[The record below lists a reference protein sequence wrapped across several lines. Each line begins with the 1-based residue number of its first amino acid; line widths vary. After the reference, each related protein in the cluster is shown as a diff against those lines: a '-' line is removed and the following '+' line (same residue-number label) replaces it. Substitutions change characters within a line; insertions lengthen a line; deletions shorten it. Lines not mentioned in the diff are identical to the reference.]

1 MMGIGTALN
10 PFTVRPTYKQ
20 LESLPIDGQRMRLR
34 DPNVRRQ
41 ILAEQPSDAEV
52 AKLAKFRQDVISSW
66 DRFFVMEDPPD
77 YEPPPEKSIA
87 AMAARCGRPPDEV
100 AYDYITEADGR
111 YLYFPLVNYVTRDHA
126 PIREMMNDP
135 ACLLGLS
142 DGGAHC
148 TSIVDSGLAA
158 TGGADQVCR
167 WNFWSSAR
175 PARPR
180 ISSIWPIV
188 AVSRLAC
195 APTST

>member
-1 MMGIGTALN
+1 MGIGTALN

-87 AMAARCGRPPDEV
+87 AMAARSGRPPDEV
-100 AYDYITEADGR
+100 AYDHITEADDR
-111 YLYFPLVNYVTRDHA
+111 YLYFPVVNYVTGDHA
-126 PIREMMNDP
+126 PIHEMMNDP

-142 DGGAHC
+142 DGGAQ
-148 TSIVDSGLAA
+148 A
-158 TGGADQVCR
+158 
-167 WNFWSSAR
+167 WS
-175 PARPR
+175 
-180 ISSIWPIV
+180 
-188 AVSRLAC
+188 
-195 APTST
+195 